1 MEKPI
6 DLISR
11 FCAAWGNDLGA
22 EDLAAFFTDDAVYHN
37 IPLEPV
43 TGREN
48 IADNIASFIRPGPPG
63 IERIE
68 FRVINIAANGPVVMT
83 ERVDVFTLAG
93 KTFDLQGMGPSRST
107 TARSKPGGTT
117 STRASSTTKP
127 VRLSSFRV
135 SQYARREMTRRT
147 VGPRRSDSPR
157 TYVRSTRII
166 GGLSV
171 LVFAGAVVWDFVND
185 GFWSRHALFTSL
197 VASLIVVAVTV
208 AVLNEVLERRQ
219 RQRWSVLAQYALF
232 EFVHTARLVWT
243 GLLELADLAPDG
255 GLDDG
260 ALATGS
266 KAVLD
271 TPRLAAAVDEMLA
284 NADRRE
290 QLHRLIVRLR
300 AHGQEVL
307 GRWADVMVNSGTY
320 AEIVD
325 RHVELY
331 SRLYWWGSVLDE
343 SDPLEE
349 HLDRPR
355 LSRLSP
361 ATQASGPVEDEWL
374 RDNLVAIAQLAESLD
389 RSSFEL
395 AMRIVPPEW
404 WAAQLP
410 DRPSTAE
417 NHGT

>member
-1 MEKPI
+1 MT
-6 DLISR
+6 SR
-11 FCAAWGNDLGA
+11 
-22 EDLAAFFTDDAVYHN
+22 T
-37 IPLEPV
+37 I
-43 TGREN
+43 
-48 IADNIASFIRPGPPG
+48 
-63 IERIE
+63 
-68 FRVINIAANGPVVMT
+68 
-83 ERVDVFTLAG
+83 
-93 KTFDLQGMGPSRST
+93 
-107 TARSKPGGTT
+107 
-117 STRASSTTKP
+117 
-127 VRLSSFRV
+127 
-135 SQYARREMTRRT
+135 
-147 VGPRRSDSPR
+147 GPRRSDSPR

-243 GLLELADLAPDG
+243 GLLELAGLAPDG
-255 GLDDG
+255 ELDDG

-284 NADRRE
+284 SADRRE

-343 SDPLEE
+343 SEPLEE
-349 HLDRPR
+349 HMSRPR

-389 RSSFEL
+389 RSSFDL

-417 NHGT
+417 NYGT